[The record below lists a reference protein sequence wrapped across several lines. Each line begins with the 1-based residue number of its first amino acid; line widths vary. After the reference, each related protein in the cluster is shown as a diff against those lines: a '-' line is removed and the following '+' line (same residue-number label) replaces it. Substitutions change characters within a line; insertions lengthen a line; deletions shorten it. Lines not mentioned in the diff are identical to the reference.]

1 MEREAEGPVAE
12 GASLDDRMARI
23 GQFAA
28 AKRSIQATFDAK
40 AREMQAQEAT
50 LGIISTRKAERD
62 RVRAEREAAAR
73 TKKVAEEQ
81 LEKLHLEGVAEVEA
95 VHRLLAEFLDG
106 GSTADP
112 VEMATS
118 AHSRLTRSLQFL
130 APASYDGTGG
140 QRGADQATKE
150 QIAQLRQEV
159 RAAEAK
165 ERRLHEQETELVLEA
180 EESPGKLA
188 GQGLAPAPAGA
199 GGDVRHSHGDDD
211 LARVI
216 AEKDEQIQKLI
227 QQVAG
232 MQIQIEK
239 AHCANIKIG
248 ELVFQ
253 QDQDSQLRALLD
265 SHLSGNQD
273 DANGA
278 LAEME
283 SGGDQD
289 ADSRHRRRRADA
301 EDEEREDA
309 GDEGGEESDPHTVMD
324 GDMVVVAGGAQVSA
338 EAARD
343 LSNEREREG
352 ERRKARASDAEDE
365 LSFQVTPLSLS
376 TGDAVLLVA
385 RPTIFCRHELGR

>member
-1 MEREAEGPVAE
+1 MGVDTRRAGPC
-12 GASLDDRMARI
+12 
-23 GQFAA
+23 
-28 AKRSIQATFDAK
+28 T
-40 AREMQAQEAT
+40 
-50 LGIISTRKAERD
+50 
-62 RVRAEREAAAR
+62 
-73 TKKVAEEQ
+73 
-81 LEKLHLEGVAEVEA
+81 
-95 VHRLLAEFLDG
+95 
-106 GSTADP
+106 
-112 VEMATS
+112 
-118 AHSRLTRSLQFL
+118 
-130 APASYDGTGG
+130 
-140 QRGADQATKE
+140 
-150 QIAQLRQEV
+150 
-159 RAAEAK
+159 
-165 ERRLHEQETELVLEA
+165 
-180 EESPGKLA
+180 
-188 GQGLAPAPAGA
+188 
-199 GGDVRHSHGDDD
+199 
-211 LARVI
+211 
-216 AEKDEQIQKLI
+216 
-227 QQVAG
+227 G